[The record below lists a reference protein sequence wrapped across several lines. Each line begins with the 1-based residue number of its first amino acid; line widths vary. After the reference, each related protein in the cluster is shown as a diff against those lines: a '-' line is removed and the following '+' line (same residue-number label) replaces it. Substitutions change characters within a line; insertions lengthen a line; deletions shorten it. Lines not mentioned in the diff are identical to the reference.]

1 MEVWWVTHFS
11 SGFSSSLEV
20 VYVNTSVQ
28 RQLSVWLTLFA
39 AVALVALLV
48 LQLLAPLFTPGLQL
62 FQCFSDSTSA
72 AAAAMCMSS
81 SATASPH
88 VITIPVLSPLPL
100 FGISMILEH
109 FRVKEPPGQEAR
121 GQGVILVWPQIRRSS
136 RTVWIDFSTWQMRCH
151 LFPSPLR
158 ESPWDSKEVM
168 LCKDAEPW
176 EVTWEVLMSWLR
188 SSFVPERLG
197 PVCVCVMCC
206 VCVLCVCMCCVCPC
220 VVCVCVVCCVYVLC
234 VLCVYALC
242 VWVVC
247 VVCCVYGLCVCC
259 VCMCCMCM
267 CCVLCVYVSCVYVL
281 CMYMYVVCV
290 VCVVCVCVVC
300 IYVVCVCVV
309 CVLCVYVLCVCV
321 VCVCVGCVYVCCVC
335 VVCVLCVCVVCVYGV
350 CVYVVCVCAFV

>member
-28 RQLSVWLTLFA
+28 RRLSVWLTLFA

-48 LQLLAPLFTPGLQL
+48 LQLLALLFTPGLQL

-72 AAAAMCMSS
+72 AAAAVCMSS

-121 GQGVILVWPQIRRSS
+121 GQGVILIWPQIRRSS
-136 RTVWIDFSTWQMRCH
+136 RTVWIDFSTWLMRCH

-158 ESPWDSKEVM
+158 ESPWDSNEVM
-168 LCKDAEPW
+168 LCKGAEPW

-188 SSFVPERLG
+188 SSFVPERLS

-206 VCVLCVCMCCVCPC
+206 VCTHSTFHVSLSFFFYIQVRLFMYFPPLLCLSSATSQPLKSSPC
-220 VVCVCVVCCVYVLC
+220 FF
-234 VLCVYALC
+234 
-242 VWVVC
+242 
-247 VVCCVYGLCVCC
+247 
-259 VCMCCMCM
+259 
-267 CCVLCVYVSCVYVL
+267 
-281 CMYMYVVCV
+281 
-290 VCVVCVCVVC
+290 
-300 IYVVCVCVV
+300 IYPDST
-309 CVLCVYVLCVCV
+309 YP
-321 VCVCVGCVYVCCVC
+321 
-335 VVCVLCVCVVCVYGV
+335 
-350 CVYVVCVCAFV
+350 

>member
-28 RQLSVWLTLFA
+28 RRLSVWLTLFA

-48 LQLLAPLFTPGLQL
+48 LQLLALLFTPGLQL

-72 AAAAMCMSS
+72 AAAAVCMSS

-136 RTVWIDFSTWQMRCH
+136 RTVWIDFSTWLMRCH

-158 ESPWDSKEVM
+158 ESPWDSNEVM
-168 LCKDAEPW
+168 LCKGAEPW

-188 SSFVPERLG
+188 SSFVPERLS

-206 VCVLCVCMCCVCPC
+206 VCVLCVCMCCVYIC
-220 VVCVCVVCCVYVLC
+220 
-234 VLCVYALC
+234 
-242 VWVVC
+242 
-247 VVCCVYGLCVCC
+247 
-259 VCMCCMCM
+259 CM
-267 CCVLCVYVSCVYVL
+267 CCV
-281 CMYMYVVCV
+281 
-290 VCVVCVCVVC
+290 CVC
-300 IYVVCVCVV
+300 
-309 CVLCVYVLCVCV
+309 CVCV

-335 VVCVLCVCVVCVYGV
+335 VVVCYVCVLCVYMVCVYML
-350 CVYVVCVCAFV
+350 CVYMLCVCVCAFV